1 MQNLP
6 IFFSIKRIIILQFYI
21 YIFYTILGGFSL
33 MQQGLF
39 KTLSKFWKISTTLD
53 LNLEPGLFVAQ
64 ASRFKKRKKKFMRTH
79 SKTRIYLFYERK
91 IWRLNKIT

>member
-1 MQNLP
+1 MKNLP

-64 ASRFKKRKKKFMRTH
+64 ASRFKKRKKKNYAHTLQNKNLFILWEKNL
-79 SKTRIYLFYERK
+79 KTK
-91 IWRLNKIT
+91 

>member
-64 ASRFKKRKKKFMRTH
+64 ASRFKKRKKNLCAHTPKQEFIYFMRE
-79 SKTRIYLFYERK
+79 KFED
-91 IWRLNKIT
+91 